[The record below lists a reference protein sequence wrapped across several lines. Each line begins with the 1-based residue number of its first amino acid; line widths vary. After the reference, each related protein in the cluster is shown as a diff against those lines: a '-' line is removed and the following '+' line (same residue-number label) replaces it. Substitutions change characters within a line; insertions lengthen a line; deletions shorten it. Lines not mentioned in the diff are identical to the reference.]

1 MYLIAGLGNPGRRYD
16 HTRHNLGFLF
26 LDYIGI
32 RLNESSVP
40 FKPRLNFVYRKT
52 TLFETDVV
60 LVKPVTYMNRSGI
73 GVKDAMDFFKVRP
86 ESLIVCYD
94 DLDLPVGR
102 IRIRD
107 RGSSGGQKG
116 LQHILDVLGTDAFL
130 RIRFG
135 IHSEDRETQSATD
148 YVLERIAEHEQ
159 ELVESAFEDAYN
171 AVRLLLTEQ
180 DPGRA
185 MQQFNRKT

>member
-1 MYLIAGLGNPGRRYD
+1 MYLIAGLGNPGRRYQ

-32 RLNESSVP
+32 RLNESVP
-40 FKPRLNFVYRKT
+40 FKPRLNFAYRRT
-52 TLFETDVV
+52 TLSEQEVV

-94 DLDLPVGR
+94 DLDLPLGR

-116 LQHILDVLGTDAFL
+116 LQHILDVLGTDAFR

-135 IHSEDRETQSATD
+135 IHSVERGSQSATD
-148 YVLERIAEHEQ
+148 YVLKRIAGNEQ

-171 AVRLLLTEQ
+171 ALHLLLTEQ
-180 DPGRA
+180 DPGKA
-185 MQQFNRKT
+185 MQQFNQKI